1 MDLFY
6 YLFFVPLAFIVYIEV
21 SVGNILFRS
30 NASGSIGINLSSLV
44 NFLIHPLYNRT
55 LWNTSVLDLNYIFV
69 LIVAWVIYH
78 VFDLSKLSLTFGI

>member
-6 YLFFVPLAFIVYIEV
+6 YLFFVTLAFIAYIEV

-30 NASGSIGINLSSLV
+30 NASGSTGINLSSLV

-55 LWNTSVLDLNYIFV
+55 LWNASVLDLNYIFV

-78 VFDLSKLSLTFGI
+78 VFDLSKLSLTLGI

>member
-6 YLFFVPLAFIVYIEV
+6 YLCFVTLAFIGYIEV

-30 NASGSIGINLSSLV
+30 NATGSIGINLSSLV

-55 LWNTSVLDLNYIFV
+55 LWNVSVLDLNYIFV
-69 LIVAWVIYH
+69 LGIAWTIYH

>member
-6 YLFFVPLAFIVYIEV
+6 YLFFVTLAFIIYIEV

-55 LWNTSVLDLNYIFV
+55 LWNVSVLDLNYIFV

-78 VFDLSKLSLTFGI
+78 VFNLSKLSLTFGI

>member
-6 YLFFVPLAFIVYIEV
+6 YLFFVTLAFITYIEV

-30 NASGSIGINLSSLV
+30 NATGSIGINLSSLV
-44 NFLIHPLYNRT
+44 NFLIHPLYNQT
-55 LWNTSVLDLNYIFV
+55 LWNVSVLDLNYLFV
-69 LIVAWVIYH
+69 LIVAWTIYH

>member
-6 YLFFVPLAFIVYIEV
+6 YLFFVTLPFITYIEV

-30 NASGSIGINLSSLV
+30 NATGSIGINLSSLV
-44 NFLIHPLYNRT
+44 NFLIHPLYKQT
-55 LWNTSVLDLNYIFV
+55 LWNVSVLDLNYLFV
-69 LIVAWVIYH
+69 LIVAWTIYH

>member
-6 YLFFVPLAFIVYIEV
+6 YLFFVTLAFIAYIEV

-55 LWNTSVLDLNYIFV
+55 LWNVSVLDLNYIFV

-78 VFDLSKLSLTFGI
+78 VFNLSKLSLTFGI